1 MRMRRMKMKIMKMRI
16 TKVET
21 KDSLVSQMKK
31 MMSLIKTNIMTRD
44 K

>member
-1 MRMRRMKMKIMKMRI
+1 MKMKIMKMRI